1 MSLRWM
7 NWIPVAATGGVG
19 VTHMDEIAAV
29 AEAPITAALV
39 AGTQLELATLR
50 RAILADQATDHLPD
64 GFPAR
69 IDDYIRSRMTT
80 GTARDPAI
88 DLFGEPYACEV
99 YRGDY
104 ELWSVGPD
112 LIDDT
117 EDDIFVL
124 VPIQ

>member
-1 MSLRWM
+1 MSMRWM
-7 NWIPVAATGGVG
+7 NWIPILATGGVG
-19 VTHMDEIAAV
+19 ITHMEEISAV
-29 AEAPITAALV
+29 VEAPVTFAMV
-39 AGTQLELATLR
+39 AGTQMELATLR
-50 RAILADQATDHLPD
+50 RAIVADQVSDGLPV

-80 GTARDPAI
+80 GTGRDPAI
-88 DLFGEPYACEV
+88 DLFGEPYHCEI

-124 VPIQ
+124 IPVQ